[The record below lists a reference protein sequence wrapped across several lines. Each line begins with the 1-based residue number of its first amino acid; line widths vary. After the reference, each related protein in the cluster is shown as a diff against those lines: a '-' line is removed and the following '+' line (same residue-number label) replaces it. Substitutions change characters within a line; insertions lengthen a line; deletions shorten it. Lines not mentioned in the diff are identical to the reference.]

1 MEKAFCAMTNSL
13 LLITISG
20 ITMLLGFFLGK
31 LLTGLK
37 SKANLSRI
45 EERNNQLS
53 LQIDD
58 LKSQL
63 ASIIKENKEEISEL
77 KASWNLQLDKTEK
90 EREEIRREKDFLST
104 ELTRRNSEF
113 ENLQVK
119 NKEQKAEVEKLQER
133 FSKEFEIL
141 ANKILEQKSE
151 KFTSLNQ
158 ENIQN
163 ILKPLQEKIRTF
175 EEKVDKN
182 STDFIERH
190 AQLGKQLQFLNEQNL
205 KISEEATNLTKAL
218 KGDTKMQGNWG
229 EMVLERVLER
239 SGLQKDSEYFVQQNF
254 YTDNGKRLM
263 PDVIIHLPGE
273 KKMIIDSKVSLN
285 AYERYINEEEETHR
299 PTHLKNHLISVKKRI
314 EELSAKNYHHL
325 YQLESPDFV
334 LLFIPIE
341 AAFAI
346 ASNQN
351 PNLYTEAFEKN
362 IIIVTPTTL
371 LAVLKTIDSMWQNEK
386 QKQNAMEIA
395 TKAGALYDGF
405 VNLTREMEKVGR
417 QLGTVQNTYEGAMKK
432 LTGKGNLIKKVEYL
446 RTLGAKTSKQ
456 LDSKFVEQE
465 EKENDETQNHNLN

>member
-1 MEKAFCAMTNSL
+1 MADSL
-13 LLITISG
+13 LLILLPVIA
-20 ITMLLGFFLGK
+20 IVLGFILGK
-31 LLTGLK
+31 LFSGLK
-37 SKANLSRI
+37 YKGNISKI

-58 LKSQL
+58 LKNQL
-63 ASIIKENKEEISEL
+63 TSIIKDHKEEIFEIKQSG
-77 KASWNLQLDKTEK
+77 ALQLEKTEK

-113 ENLQVK
+113 ENLQLK
-119 NKEQKAEVEKLQER
+119 NTEQKAEVEKLQEK
-133 FSKEFEIL
+133 FTKEFENL
-141 ANKILEQKSE
+141 ANKILDQKSE
-151 KFTSLNQ
+151 KFTSLNK

-163 ILKPLQEKIRTF
+163 ILKPLQEKIKTF

-254 YTDNGKRLM
+254 HTENGKRAM
-263 PDVIIHLPGE
+263 PDVVIHLPGE

-285 AYERYINEEEETHR
+285 AYERYINEDEEKQR
-299 PTHLKNHLISVKKRI
+299 PGHLKNHLISVKKRV
-314 EELSAKNYHHL
+314 EELSAKNYHNL
-325 YQLESPDFV
+325 YQMESPDFV

-351 PNLYTEAFEKN
+351 PNLYSEAFEKN

-386 QKQNAMEIA
+386 QKQNAIEIA
-395 TKAGALYDGF
+395 TRAGALYDSF
-405 VNLTREMEKVGR
+405 VNLTNELEKVGK

-432 LTGKGNLIKKVEYL
+432 LTGKGNLIGKVEYL
-446 RTLGAKTSKQ
+446 RELGAKTNKQ
-456 LDSKFVEQE
+456 LDGKLLEQAKNEEE
-465 EKENDETQNHNLN
+465 EKDQNDRLNLN